1 VTFVNS
7 ASLPN
12 TFGFKNRII
21 NGAMVIDQRNAGAS
35 VTPVNGQYSLDRWQM
50 GAQTSSTYSV
60 QQSSTAPTG
69 FSKSLLVTSLAATSI
84 VAGSFYSV
92 LQIVEGFNSSDL
104 GFGTANAKTITI
116 SFWVRSSLTGTFG
129 GWVQNANVDRSYPFS
144 YTISVANT
152 WEQKTVTIA
161 GDTTGTW
168 VGATNGAGMY
178 VGLSLGMGSTRQGT
192 ANSWQAGNY
201 RSVTGET
208 AVVGTNGATFYVT
221 GFQLEVGTVATS
233 FDTRS
238 YGTELALCQRY
249 FEKDASQGTAPQQGL
264 GGTGQAYGGGLT
276 AYGTTSARTPRIRF
290 AVVKRAS
297 ATMTF
302 FRSAVGEGGTVD
314 GQWNAYVSG
323 VWRTATA
330 TVLSDGVAFDNEFA
344 VDLAYTSYVTG
355 SSYIWGGTWTASAEL

>member
-1 VTFVNS
+1 MAYGTLNVDSITTSTGQILGAGN
-7 ASLPN
+7 A
-12 TFGFKNRII
+12 TAFKNRII
-21 NGAMVIDQRNAGAS
+21 NGGMVIDQRNAGAT
-35 VTPVNGQYSLDRWQM
+35 VTVTVNGQYCLDRWVM
-50 GAQTSSTYSV
+50 GAQASSTYSV

-69 FSKSLLVTSLAATSI
+69 FSNSLLVTSLAATSI
-84 VAGSFYSV
+84 VAGSYYSV

-144 YTISVANT
+144 YTISAANT

-208 AVVGTNGATFYVT
+208 AVVGTNGATFYIT
-221 GFQLEVGTVATS
+221 GVQLEVGTQATS
-233 FDTRS
+233 FDFRD
-238 YGTELALCQRY
+238 YGRELMMCQRY
-249 FEKDASQGTAPQQGL
+249 YIKYNTGSVHFPLSNNSSTSAETLIKFTTTMRAAPTTTNTGL
-264 GGTGQAYGGGLT
+264 VAYQYVTYGLSGFSTYYTTTITQDSAFLGWQMTGGG
-276 AYGTTSARTPRIRF
+276 
-290 AVVKRAS
+290 VAS
-297 ATMTF
+297 GYTL
-302 FRSAVGEGGTVD
+302 G
-314 GQWNAYVSG
+314 YVY
-323 VWRTATA
+323 TAT
-330 TVLSDGVAFDNEFA
+330 G
-344 VDLAYTSYVTG
+344 
-355 SSYIWGGTWTASAEL
+355 YIDFSAEL